1 MDHCFGDINGVFV
14 VAYEPPPARHP
25 SKGSFDDRRG
35 GRTSKPACL
44 SVRPMISKT
53 KSRQAAASIN
63 RVRSYTA
70 AGKITWRVQRLAQ
83 VGRRS
88 ATALWRRR

>member
-1 MDHCFGDINGVFV
+1 MDHGFGDINGLFV

-25 SKGSFDDRRG
+25 SKGSFDDRRR
-35 GRTSKPACL
+35 GRTSKPACF
-44 SVRPMISKT
+44 SVRPMISRT

-83 VGRRS
+83 VARVAAAVGMDR
-88 ATALWRRR
+88 